1 VTHHRFRLFLSP
13 DKLTKL
19 EAEFKRRGVLFIL
32 FGRHLI
38 GLRVQIFLVA
48 GIMKMRLVKF
58 ILADAVS
65 ALVTISIMVGI
76 GYAGGNSLDVLRKN
90 MKRIEHWAIV
100 IVLTGVTFYLFYK
113 YFKASREETDTN

>member
-1 VTHHRFRLFLSP
+1 LSP

-19 EAEFKRRGVLFIL
+19 EAQFKLRGVLFIL

-38 GLRVQIFLVA
+38 GLRIQIFLVA
-48 GIMKMRLVKF
+48 GIMKMRLAKF
-58 ILADAVS
+58 LLANAVS
-65 ALVTISIMVGI
+65 ALITISIMVGI
-76 GYAGGNSLDVLRKN
+76 GHAGGNSLEAHRKD

-113 YFKASREETDTN
+113 YVKASREETDAN